1 MNGGLMELWGR
12 TVMAAV
18 QGPNQ
23 MDMMTGWFQRLFR
36 ETARMNSNLLQ
47 MWGLTTPTS
56 GPPQLQYSWEQSL
69 EPFLRFQQLVMQWI
83 GMVPQK
89 EYAAQA
95 ETIKRLE
102 EKVAEQTRTIEKLQK
117 LLNNS
122 GAGNDQLIHK
132 FQGLIDEQS
141 RQFEQLTASVG
152 EFIKAGT
159 LKPGR
164 PE

>member
-1 MNGGLMELWGR
+1 MNGRLMELWGR
-12 TVMAAV
+12 TMMAAV

-23 MDMMTGWFQRLFR
+23 MDMMTGWFQRMFQ
-36 ETARMNSNLLQ
+36 ETVRMNSNLFQ
-47 MWGLTTPTS
+47 MWGLAAPAS
-56 GPPQLQYSWEQSL
+56 APANLHYNWEQSL
-69 EPFLRFQQLVMQWI
+69 EPFLRFQQMIMQWI

-95 ETIKRLE
+95 ETISRLE
-102 EKVAEQTRTIEKLQK
+102 EKVAEQTRTIEKLQR

-122 GAGNDQLIHK
+122 GAGSDELIHK

-152 EFIKAGT
+152 EFIKTGP
-159 LKPGR
+159 LKPGP